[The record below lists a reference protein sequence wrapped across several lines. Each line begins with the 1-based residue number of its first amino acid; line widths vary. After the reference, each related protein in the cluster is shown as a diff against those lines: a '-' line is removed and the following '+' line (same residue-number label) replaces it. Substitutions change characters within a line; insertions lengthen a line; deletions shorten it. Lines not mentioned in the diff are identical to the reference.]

1 MYLRLVQR
9 YDIVIIGS
17 GPGGYVAA
25 IRAAQLG
32 MSVAL
37 VERYPSLGG
46 TCLNVGC
53 IPSKALLDSS
63 ERYFDARKHFAEHG
77 IHVEGLTLSWEKMLA
92 RKTQVVKQTVGGVEY
107 LMKKNKI
114 EVFHG
119 HGRFISAN
127 EVAVD
132 GGPILYGKHIIIA
145 TGSKPSALPNI
156 SIDKKRII
164 TSTEALSLPEVPK
177 RMVIIGGGV
186 IGVEMASIYGR
197 LGTEITIVEYLD
209 RLLPGMDADAAEEVR
224 RILTGD
230 YGAKILLG
238 HAADSVEAGDTLRL
252 RVVPRQGGET
262 KVLEAEYILVAVG
275 RRPYT
280 EGLDLGKAG
289 LATDERGRIPV
300 NEHLQT
306 AVPHIYAI
314 GDVIH
319 GPMLAHKASEDGIF
333 VAEWLAGRK
342 PHLDYLL
349 VPGVVYIWPEVAGVG
364 YTEEMLQKE
373 GRAYRVGKFPY
384 RASGRARAAH
394 ETRGFVKVLAD
405 AKTDRLIGMHVVGP
419 RAADLI
425 AVGVAGMAYGA
436 SSEDIFRLPL
446 AHPTFSEALREAA
459 LAASEGAPIHL

>member
-1 MYLRLVQR
+1 VHR
-9 YDIVIIGS
+9 YDVVVIGS

-25 IRAAQLG
+25 IRTAQLG
-32 MSVAL
+32 LSVAL

-63 ERYFDARKHFAEHG
+63 ERYFDARKHFADHG
-77 IHVEGLTLSWEKMLA
+77 IRIEGITLDWEKMLA
-92 RKTQVVKQTVGGVEY
+92 RKAQVVKQTVGGVEY

-114 EVFHG
+114 EVFYG
-119 HGRFISAN
+119 HGRFVSAN
-127 EVAVD
+127 EVAVE
-132 GGPILYGKHIIIA
+132 GGPTLYGKNIIIA

-156 SIDKKRII
+156 PIDKKRII
-164 TSTEALSLPEVPK
+164 TSTEALSLPEVPR
-177 RMVIIGGGV
+177 RMAIIGGGV

-238 HAADSVEAGDTLRL
+238 HAAESVEATGDGMRL
-252 RVVPRQGGET
+252 RVVPRQGGDG
-262 KVLEAEYILVAVG
+262 KVLEADYILVAVG

-280 EGLDLGKAG
+280 EGLELAKAG

-314 GDVIH
+314 GDVIQ
-319 GPMLAHKASEDGIF
+319 GPMLAHKASEDGVF
-333 VAEWLAGRK
+333 VAERLAGRK

-349 VPGVVYIWPEVAGVG
+349 IPSVVYIWPEVASVG

-394 ETRGFVKVLAD
+394 ETRGFVKVIAD
-405 AKTDRLIGMHVVGP
+405 AKTDRLLGMHVVGP

-425 AVGVAGMAYGA
+425 SVGVAGMAYGA
-436 SSEDIFRLPL
+436 SAEDIFRLPL
-446 AHPTFSEALREAA
+446 AHPTFSEALKEAA

>member
-1 MYLRLVQR
+1 MER
-9 YDIVIIGS
+9 YDLVVIGS

-32 MSVAL
+32 LSVAL

-63 ERYFDARKHFAEHG
+63 EKYYEARKHFAEHG
-77 IHVEGLTLSWEKMLA
+77 IHIGQIGVDWEKMLA
-92 RKTQVVKQTVGGVEY
+92 RKAQVVRQTVGGVEY
-107 LMKKNKI
+107 LMKKNKVA
-114 EVFHG
+114 VFHG
-119 HGRFISAN
+119 HGRFLSAN
-127 EVAVD
+127 EVAVE
-132 GGPILYGKHIIIA
+132 GGPTLYGKHIIIA
-145 TGSKPSALPNI
+145 TGSKPAPLSGLP
-156 SIDKKRII
+156 IDKKRII
-164 TSTEALSLPEVPK
+164 TSTQALTLPEIPK

-197 LGTEITIVEYLD
+197 LGTELTIVEFLD

-224 RILTGD
+224 RILTTD
-230 YGAKILLG
+230 YGAKVLLG
-238 HAADSVEAGDTLRL
+238 HAAESAEVKNEGVRL
-252 RVVPRQGGET
+252 RIVPQKGGDPLL
-262 KVLEAEYILVAVG
+262 LEADYVLVAVG

-280 EGLDLGKAG
+280 EGLQLEKAG
-289 LATDERGRIPV
+289 LSTDERGRIPV
-300 NEHLQT
+300 NAHLQT

-319 GPMLAHKASEDGIF
+319 GPMLAHKASEDGVF
-333 VAEWLAGRK
+333 VAEQLAGRK
-342 PHLDYLL
+342 PHLDYLQI
-349 VPGVVYIWPEVAGVG
+349 PSVVYIWPEIASVG
-364 YTEEMLQKE
+364 YTEESLQKE

-405 AKTDRLIGMHVVGP
+405 ARTDRLLGMHIVGP

-425 AVGVAGMAYGA
+425 AVGVAGLAYGA
-436 SSEDIFRLPL
+436 SAEDIFRLPL
-446 AHPTFSEALREAA
+446 AHPTFSEALKEAA

>member
-1 MYLRLVQR
+1 M
-9 YDIVIIGS
+9 
-17 GPGGYVAA
+17 AA

-32 MSVAL
+32 LSVAL

-63 ERYFDARKHFAEHG
+63 ERYFDARKHFADHG
-77 IHVEGLTLSWEKMLA
+77 IRIEGITLDWEKMLA
-92 RKTQVVKQTVGGVEY
+92 RKAQVVKQTVGGVEY

-114 EVFHG
+114 EVFYG
-119 HGRFISAN
+119 HGRFVSAN
-127 EVAVD
+127 EVAVE
-132 GGPILYGKHIIIA
+132 GGPTLYGKNIIIA

-156 SIDKKRII
+156 PIDKKRII
-164 TSTEALSLPEVPK
+164 TSTEALSLPEVPR

-238 HAADSVEAGDTLRL
+238 HAAESVEAMGDGMRL
-252 RVVPRQGGET
+252 RVVPRQGGDG
-262 KVLEAEYILVAVG
+262 KVLEADYILVAVG

-280 EGLDLGKAG
+280 EGLELARAG

-314 GDVIH
+314 GDVIQ
-319 GPMLAHKASEDGIF
+319 GPMLAHKASEDGVF
-333 VAEWLAGRK
+333 VAEWLSGRK

-349 VPGVVYIWPEVAGVG
+349 VPSVVYIWPEVASVG

-373 GRAYRVGKFPY
+373 GRAYRAGKFPY

-394 ETRGFVKVLAD
+394 ETRGFVKVIAD
-405 AKTDRLIGMHVVGP
+405 AKTDRLLGMHVVGP

-425 AVGVAGMAYGA
+425 SVGVAGMAYGA
-436 SSEDIFRLPL
+436 SAEDIFRLPL
-446 AHPTFSEALREAA
+446 AHPTFSEALKEAA

>member
-1 MYLRLVQR
+1 MHR
-9 YDIVIIGS
+9 YDVVVIGS

-32 MSVAL
+32 LSVAL

-63 ERYFDARKHFAEHG
+63 ERYFDARKHFADHG
-77 IHVEGLTLSWEKMLA
+77 IRIEGITLDWEKMLA
-92 RKTQVVKQTVGGVEY
+92 RKAQVVKQTVGGVEY

-119 HGRFISAN
+119 HGRFVSAN
-127 EVAVD
+127 EVAVE
-132 GGPILYGKHIIIA
+132 GGPILYGKNIIIA

-156 SIDKKRII
+156 PIDKKRII
-164 TSTEALSLPEVPK
+164 TSTEALSLPEVPR
-177 RMVIIGGGV
+177 RMAIIGGGV

-238 HAADSVEAGDTLRL
+238 HAAESVEATGDGMRL
-252 RVVPRQGGET
+252 RVVPRQGGDG
-262 KVLEAEYILVAVG
+262 KVLEADYILVAVG

-280 EGLDLGKAG
+280 EGLELAKAG

-314 GDVIH
+314 GDVIQ
-319 GPMLAHKASEDGIF
+319 GPMLAHKASEDGVF
-333 VAEWLAGRK
+333 VAERLAGRK

-349 VPGVVYIWPEVAGVG
+349 IPSVVYIWPEVASVG

-394 ETRGFVKVLAD
+394 ETRGFVKVIAD
-405 AKTDRLIGMHVVGP
+405 AKTDRLLGMHVVGP

-425 AVGVAGMAYGA
+425 SVGVAGMAYGA
-436 SSEDIFRLPL
+436 SAEDIFRLPL
-446 AHPTFSEALREAA
+446 AHPTFSEALKEAA

>member
-1 MYLRLVQR
+1 MER
-9 YDIVIIGS
+9 YDLVVIGS

-32 MSVAL
+32 LSVAL

-63 ERYFDARKHFAEHG
+63 EKYYEARKHFAEHG
-77 IHVEGLTLSWEKMLA
+77 IHIGQIGVDWEKMLA
-92 RKTQVVKQTVGGVEY
+92 RKAQVVRQTVGGVEY
-107 LMKKNKI
+107 LMKKNKVA
-114 EVFHG
+114 VFHG
-119 HGRFISAN
+119 HGRFLSAN
-127 EVAVD
+127 EVAVE
-132 GGPILYGKHIIIA
+132 GGPTLYGKHIIIA
-145 TGSKPSALPNI
+145 TGSKPAPLSGLP
-156 SIDKKRII
+156 IDKKRII
-164 TSTEALSLPEVPK
+164 TSTQALTLPEIPK

-197 LGTEITIVEYLD
+197 LGTELTIVEFLD

-224 RILTGD
+224 RILTTD
-230 YGAKILLG
+230 YGAKVLLG
-238 HAADSVEAGDTLRL
+238 HAAESAEVKNEGVRL
-252 RVVPRQGGET
+252 RIVPQKGGDPLL
-262 KVLEAEYILVAVG
+262 LEADYVLVAVG

-280 EGLDLGKAG
+280 EGLQLEKAG
-289 LATDERGRIPV
+289 LSTDERGRIPV
-300 NEHLQT
+300 NAHLQT

-319 GPMLAHKASEDGIF
+319 GPMLAHKASEDGVF
-333 VAEWLAGRK
+333 VAEQLAGRK
-342 PHLDYLL
+342 PHLDYLQI
-349 VPGVVYIWPEVAGVG
+349 PSVVYIWPEVASVG
-364 YTEEMLQKE
+364 YTEESLQKE

-405 AKTDRLIGMHVVGP
+405 ARTDRLLGMHIVGP

-425 AVGVAGMAYGA
+425 AVGVAGLAYGA
-436 SSEDIFRLPL
+436 SAEDIFRLPL
-446 AHPTFSEALREAA
+446 AHPTFSEALKEAA

>member
-1 MYLRLVQR
+1 MQR
-9 YDIVIIGS
+9 YDLIVIGS

-32 MSVAL
+32 LSVAL
-37 VERYPSLGG
+37 VEKYPSLGG

-53 IPSKALLDSS
+53 IPSKTLLDSS
-63 ERYFDARKHFAEHG
+63 EKFYEAKKHFSEHG
-77 IHVEGLTLSWEKMLA
+77 ILLGEISLSWEKMLA
-92 RKTQVVKQTVGGVEY
+92 RKGQVVKQTVGGVEY
-107 LMKKNKI
+107 LMKKNKV
-114 EVFHG
+114 EVFYG
-119 HGRFISAN
+119 WGRFVSAN

-132 GGPILYGKHIIIA
+132 GGPTLYGKNIIIA
-145 TGSKPSALPNI
+145 TGSKPSPLPGI
-156 SIDKKRII
+156 PIDKKRII

-177 RMVIIGGGV
+177 KMVIIGGGV

-197 LGTEITIVEYLD
+197 LGTEITIVEFLD
-209 RLLPGMDADAAEEVR
+209 RLLPGMDADAGEEVR
-224 RILTGD
+224 RILVGD
-230 YGAKILLG
+230 YGVKVLLG
-238 HAADSVEAGDTLRL
+238 HTAEAAEVGEKEVRL
-252 RVVPRQGGET
+252 QVSPRKGGEPV
-262 KVLEAEYILVAVG
+262 KIEADYVLVAVG

-280 EGLDLGKAG
+280 EGLQLEKAG

-333 VAEWLAGRK
+333 VAERLAGRK
-342 PHLDYLL
+342 PHLDYLQ
-349 VPGVVYIWPEVAGVG
+349 VPSVVYIWPEVASVG
-364 YTEEMLQKE
+364 YTEEALQKE
-373 GRAYRVGKFPY
+373 GRPYRVGKFPY

-405 AKTDRLIGMHVVGP
+405 PKTDQLLGMHIVGP

-425 AVGVAGMAYGA
+425 SVGVAGIAYGA
-436 SSEDIFRLPL
+436 SAEDIFRLPL
-446 AHPTFSEALREAA
+446 AHPTFSEALKEAA

>member
-1 MYLRLVQR
+1 MER
-9 YDIVIIGS
+9 YDLVVIGS

-32 MSVAL
+32 LSVAL

-63 ERYFDARKHFAEHG
+63 EKYYEARKHFAEHG
-77 IHVEGLTLSWEKMLA
+77 IHIGQIGVDWEKMLA
-92 RKTQVVKQTVGGVEY
+92 RKAQVVRQTVGGVEY
-107 LMKKNKI
+107 LMKKNKVA
-114 EVFHG
+114 VFHG
-119 HGRFISAN
+119 HGRFLSAN
-127 EVAVD
+127 EVAVE
-132 GGPILYGKHIIIA
+132 GGPTLYGKHIIIA
-145 TGSKPSALPNI
+145 TGSKPAPLSGLP
-156 SIDKKRII
+156 IDKKRII
-164 TSTEALSLPEVPK
+164 TSTQALTLPEIPK

-197 LGTEITIVEYLD
+197 LGTELTIVEFLD

-224 RILTGD
+224 RILTTD
-230 YGAKILLG
+230 YGAKVLLG
-238 HAADSVEAGDTLRL
+238 HAAESAEVKNEGVRL
-252 RVVPRQGGET
+252 RIVPQKGGDPLL
-262 KVLEAEYILVAVG
+262 LEADYVLVAVG

-280 EGLDLGKAG
+280 EGLQLEKAG
-289 LATDERGRIPV
+289 LSTDERGRIPV
-300 NEHLQT
+300 NAHLQT

-319 GPMLAHKASEDGIF
+319 GPMLAHKASEDGVF
-333 VAEWLAGRK
+333 VAEQLAGRK
-342 PHLDYLL
+342 PHLDYLQ
-349 VPGVVYIWPEVAGVG
+349 VPSVVYIWPEVASVG
-364 YTEEMLQKE
+364 YTEESLQKE

-405 AKTDRLIGMHVVGP
+405 ARTDRLLGMHIVGP

-425 AVGVAGMAYGA
+425 AVGVAGLAYGA
-436 SSEDIFRLPL
+436 SAEDIFRLPL
-446 AHPTFSEALREAA
+446 AHPTFSEALKEAA

>member
-1 MYLRLVQR
+1 MHR
-9 YDIVIIGS
+9 YDVVVIGS

-25 IRAAQLG
+25 IRTAQLG
-32 MSVAL
+32 LSVAL

-63 ERYFDARKHFAEHG
+63 ERYFDARKHFADHG
-77 IHVEGLTLSWEKMLA
+77 IRIEGITLDWEKMLA
-92 RKTQVVKQTVGGVEY
+92 RKAQVVKQTVGGVEY

-114 EVFHG
+114 EVFYG
-119 HGRFISAN
+119 HGRFVSAN
-127 EVAVD
+127 EVAVE
-132 GGPILYGKHIIIA
+132 GGPTLYGKNIIIA

-156 SIDKKRII
+156 PIDKKRII
-164 TSTEALSLPEVPK
+164 TSTEALSLPEVPR
-177 RMVIIGGGV
+177 RMAIIGGGV

-238 HAADSVEAGDTLRL
+238 HAAESVEATGDGMRL
-252 RVVPRQGGET
+252 RVVPRQGGDG
-262 KVLEAEYILVAVG
+262 KVLEADYILVAVG

-280 EGLDLGKAG
+280 EGLELAKAG

-314 GDVIH
+314 GDVIQ
-319 GPMLAHKASEDGIF
+319 GPMLAHKASEDGVF
-333 VAEWLAGRK
+333 VAERLAGRK

-349 VPGVVYIWPEVAGVG
+349 IPSVVYIWPEVASVG

-394 ETRGFVKVLAD
+394 ETRGFVKVIAD
-405 AKTDRLIGMHVVGP
+405 AKTDRLLGMHVVGP

-425 AVGVAGMAYGA
+425 SVGVAGMAYGA
-436 SSEDIFRLPL
+436 SAEDIFRLPL
-446 AHPTFSEALREAA
+446 AHPTFSEALKEAA

>member
-1 MYLRLVQR
+1 MHR
-9 YDIVIIGS
+9 YDVVVIGS

-32 MSVAL
+32 LSVAL

-63 ERYFDARKHFAEHG
+63 ERYFDARKHFADHG
-77 IHVEGLTLSWEKMLA
+77 IRIEGITLDWEKMLA
-92 RKTQVVKQTVGGVEY
+92 RKAQVVKQTVGGVEY

-114 EVFHG
+114 EVFYG
-119 HGRFISAN
+119 HGRFVSAN
-127 EVAVD
+127 EVAVE
-132 GGPILYGKHIIIA
+132 GGPTLYGKNIIIA

-156 SIDKKRII
+156 PIDKKRII
-164 TSTEALSLPEVPK
+164 TSTEALSLSEVPR

-238 HAADSVEAGDTLRL
+238 HAAESVEATGDSMRL
-252 RVVPRQGGET
+252 RVVPRQGGDG
-262 KVLEAEYILVAVG
+262 KVLEADYILVAVG

-280 EGLDLGKAG
+280 EGLELARAG

-314 GDVIH
+314 GDVIQ
-319 GPMLAHKASEDGIF
+319 GPMLAHKASEDGVF
-333 VAEWLAGRK
+333 VAERLAGRK

-349 VPGVVYIWPEVAGVG
+349 VPGVVYIWPEVASVG

-373 GRAYRVGKFPY
+373 GRAYRAGKFPY

-394 ETRGFVKVLAD
+394 ETRGFVKVIAD
-405 AKTDRLIGMHVVGP
+405 AKTDRLLGMHVVGP

-425 AVGVAGMAYGA
+425 SVGVAGMAYGA
-436 SSEDIFRLPL
+436 SAEDIFRLPL
-446 AHPTFSEALREAA
+446 AHPTFSEALKEAA

>member
-1 MYLRLVQR
+1 MQR
-9 YDIVIIGS
+9 YDLVVIGS

-32 MSVAL
+32 LSVAL
-37 VERYPSLGG
+37 VERYPTLGG

-63 ERYFDARKHFAEHG
+63 EHYYNAQKHFADHG
-77 IHVEGLTLSWEKMLA
+77 ILVEKMALNWEKMMA
-92 RKTQVVKQTVGGVEY
+92 RKAQVVKQTVGGLEY

-119 HGRFISAN
+119 HGRFVSAN

-132 GGPILYGKHIIIA
+132 GGPTLYGKAIVIA
-145 TGSKPSALPNI
+145 TGSKPADLPHI
-156 SIDKKRII
+156 LIDKRRII
-164 TSTEALSLPEVPK
+164 TSTEALSLGEIPK
-177 RMVIIGGGV
+177 RLVIIGGGV

-197 LGTEITIVEYLD
+197 LGTELTVIEYMD
-209 RLLPGMDADAAEEVR
+209 RLLPGMDADAAEETR
-224 RILTGD
+224 RLLSGD

-238 HAADSVEAGDTLRL
+238 YTAQRAEVGEGGVRIVAEPRKGGEPVIVEADY
-252 RVVPRQGGET
+252 
-262 KVLEAEYILVAVG
+262 ALVAVG

-280 EGLDLGKAG
+280 QGLELEKAG
-289 LATDERGRIPV
+289 LSTDERGRIPV
-300 NEHLQT
+300 NAHLQT

-319 GPMLAHKASEDGIF
+319 GPMLAHKASEDGVF
-333 VAEWLAGRK
+333 VAEQLAGRR
-342 PHLDYLL
+342 PHLDYLQ
-349 VPGVVYIWPEVAGVG
+349 VPSVVYIWPEVAGVG
-364 YTEEMLQKE
+364 YTEDMLEKE

-394 ETRGFVKVLAD
+394 ESRGFVKVIAD
-405 AKTDRLIGMHVVGP
+405 AKTDLLLGMHIVGP

-425 AVGVAGMAYGA
+425 GIGVAGLAYGA
-436 SSEDIFRLPL
+436 SAEDIFRLPL
-446 AHPTFSEALREAA
+446 AHPTFSEALKEAA
-459 LAASEGAPIHL
+459 LAASEGASIHL

>member
-1 MYLRLVQR
+1 MER
-9 YDIVIIGS
+9 YDLVVIGS

-32 MSVAL
+32 LSVAL
-37 VERYPSLGG
+37 IERYPTLGG

-63 ERYFDARKHFAEHG
+63 EKYYDARRHFAEHG
-77 IHVEGLTLSWEKMLA
+77 IIAEHVRLDWEKMLG
-92 RKTQVVKQTVGGVEY
+92 RKAQVVRQTVGGVEY

-114 EVFHG
+114 AVFHG
-119 HGRFISAN
+119 HGRFTSAN
-127 EVAVD
+127 EVAVE
-132 GGPILYGKHIIIA
+132 GGPTLYGKHIIIA
-145 TGSKPSALPNI
+145 TGSKPASLPALPT
-156 SIDKKRII
+156 DKKRII

-197 LGTEITIVEYLD
+197 LGTEITIVEFLD

-230 YGAKILLG
+230 YGAKILPG
-238 HAADSVEAGDTLRL
+238 HAAESAEVSREGVRL
-252 RVVPRQGGET
+252 RAVPRKGGEPI
-262 KVLEAEYILVAVG
+262 LIEADYALVAVG

-280 EGLDLGKAG
+280 DGLELEKAG

-319 GPMLAHKASEDGIF
+319 GPMLAHKASEDGVF
-333 VAEWLAGRK
+333 VAEHLAGRK
-342 PHLDYLL
+342 PHLDYLQ
-349 VPGVVYIWPEVAGVG
+349 VPSVVYIWPEVAGVG
-364 YTEEMLQKE
+364 YTEETLQKE
-373 GRAYRVGKFPY
+373 GRSYRIGKFPY

-405 AKTDRLIGMHVVGP
+405 AKTDRLLGMHIVGP

-425 AVGVAGMAYGA
+425 AVGVAGLAYSA
-436 SSEDIFRLPL
+436 SAEDIFRLPL
-446 AHPTFSEALREAA
+446 AHPTFSEALKEAA
-459 LAASEGAPIHL
+459 LAASEGAPLHL

>member
-1 MYLRLVQR
+1 MKR
-9 YDIVIIGS
+9 YDVLIIGS

-37 VERYPSLGG
+37 VERYPNLGG

-63 ERYFDARKHFAEHG
+63 ELYYEARTHFADHG
-77 IHVEGLTLSWEKMLA
+77 IAFDNLSISWEKMLA
-92 RKTQVVKQTVGGVEY
+92 RKNQVVKQTVGGVEY

-132 GGPILYGKHIIIA
+132 SGPTLYGRYIIIA
-145 TGSKPSALPNI
+145 TGSKPATLPHI
-156 SIDKKRII
+156 PLDKKRVI
-164 TSTEALSLPEVPK
+164 TSTEALNLSEIPRRLA
-177 RMVIIGGGV
+177 IIGGGV
-186 IGVEMASIYGR
+186 IGVEMASIFGR
-197 LGTEITIVEYLD
+197 LGTEIIIVEYLD
-209 RLLPGMDADAAEEVR
+209 RLLPGMDTDAAEETR
-224 RILTGD
+224 RILTTD
-230 YGAKILLG
+230 YGAKIFLG
-238 HAADSVEAGDTLRL
+238 YNAQSVEVEEGRIRLVAASRTGDSSISI
-252 RVVPRQGGET
+252 
-262 KVLEAEYILVAVG
+262 EADYVLVAVG

-280 EGLDLGKAG
+280 EGLELEKAG

-314 GDVIH
+314 GDVIR

-333 VAEWLAGRK
+333 VAEQLAGRK
-342 PHLDYLL
+342 PHLDYLQ
-349 VPGVVYIWPEVAGVG
+349 VPSVVYIWPEIAGVG
-364 YTEEMLQKE
+364 YTEEALRQE
-373 GRAYRVGKFPY
+373 GRPYRVGKFPY
-384 RASGRARAAH
+384 RASGRARAAN
-394 ETRGFVKVLAD
+394 ETRGFVKVIAD
-405 AKTDRLIGMHVVGP
+405 AKTDQLLGMHVVGP

-425 AVGVAGMAYGA
+425 AVGVAGLAYGA
-436 SSEDIFRLPL
+436 SAEDIFRLPL
-446 AHPTFSEALREAA
+446 AHPTFSEALKEAA
-459 LAASEGAPIHL
+459 LAASEGAPLHL